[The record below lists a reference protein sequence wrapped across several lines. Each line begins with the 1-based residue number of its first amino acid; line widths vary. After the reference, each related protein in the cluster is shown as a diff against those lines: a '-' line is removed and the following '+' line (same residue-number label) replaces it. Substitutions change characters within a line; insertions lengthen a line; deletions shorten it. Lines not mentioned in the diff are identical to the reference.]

1 MFALFPFCGPR
12 AHAQGGPPMIT
23 DDPETPGN
31 GKFEINLAVAFE
43 RRPHEISLDV
53 PAIDINYGWGD
64 RIQLTLQTA
73 PVLLKRSGHGPIGGL
88 RGTETALKWRF
99 LDEETAG

>member
-1 MFALFPFCGPR
+1 MFGLFAFCGHH

-64 RIQLTLQTA
+64 
-73 PVLLKRSGHGPIGGL
+73 
-88 RGTETALKWRF
+88 
-99 LDEETAG
+99 LDKN